1 MTESP
6 LAAAQRLFAQAVDA
20 LRGVAGAADEWVS
33 VLSLCEAVGRQLD
46 QVTVAA
52 VAGLD
57 REGVSRTRAT
67 SRPRRH
73 SATCSAGSGSRRAAE
88 PWPPNDPDTGRLVS
102 QVPKEG
108 EADIVRELFER
119 LAQRHSLRRIEQDF
133 AARGILNESGTP
145 FSELFRATS

>member
-1 MTESP
+1 MGVG
-6 LAAAQRLFAQAVDA
+6 AVA
-20 LRGVAGAADEWVS
+20 VRGRGAA
-33 VLSLCEAVGRQLD
+33 
-46 QVTVAA
+46 
-52 VAGLD
+52 
-57 REGVSRTRAT
+57 
-67 SRPRRH
+67 
-73 SATCSAGSGSRRAAE
+73 AGSGNSGRRRRAGPRGCFSDKGYKSPAQALSDLFSWELRAAE